1 MLAARLHGSL
11 PRTLART
18 LALVQSRRIKVATF
32 SDRTAATTSAL
43 LGYRDTIYQKW
54 SDAAK
59 DIQFKD
65 RPSDRTHVATP
76 NELSAL
82 QERLG

>member
-1 MLAARLHGSL
+1 MLAARLHGSF
-11 PRTLART
+11 PLAQK
-18 LALVQSRRIKVATF
+18 LALVQSRRIKVTTF
-32 SDRTAATTSAL
+32 SDRTAATTSSL
-43 LGYRDTIYQKW
+43 FGYRDTIYEKW

-65 RPSDRTHVATP
+65 RPSDRTHVATAS
-76 NELSAL
+76 ELSAL